1 MKGSSLS
8 SFFINKFVMP
18 KSIFFFLLIQL
29 LFIHTTE
36 AQVNITINNR
46 SSTAR
51 TGELISVDWKS
62 IQSAY
67 PSIDTANFKVVNRA
81 TKKELS
87 WQLEK
92 KGGDAI
98 VNLLVQVDL
107 PANGRLDLQLQKG
120 KSATI
125 PVKTYGRY
133 VPERKDD
140 FAWENDKIAF
150 RMYGKEL
157 EKTPKEMAYGMDVWV
172 KSTDRMVIN
181 ERYKRGKYHED
192 LGDGMDYYHV
202 GFTLGAGNIAP
213 MIKDSIYYDGTYA
226 RYKVLDNGPL
236 RTSFQLEYNEW
247 NAAGMKLL
255 ATKTITLDAGT
266 HFNKVE
272 VVYAGDTMAALPL
285 VVGIIKRKEQGA
297 MLLDELNG
305 TMSYWEPLHG
315 PDGITGVGSFLLEP
329 AAAVKVTAT
338 QLLMQTSTPKGKPI
352 VYYTGATWNKAGVFT
367 NALAWF
373 SHVQLAKTKIMQP
386 LQVDFESIK

>member
-1 MKGSSLS
+1 MAK
-8 SFFINKFVMP
+8 NM
-18 KSIFFFLLIQL
+18 FFFVLVHL
-29 LFIHTTE
+29 LFIHAAG
-36 AQVNITINNR
+36 AQIIVTISNP
-46 SSTAR
+46 STKDR
-51 TGELISVDWKS
+51 KGELISLDWKS
-62 IQSAY
+62 IQTAY
-67 PSIDTANFKVVNRA
+67 PSIDTTNFKIVNKT

-107 PANGRLDLQLQKG
+107 PANGTLVLQLQKG
-120 KSATI
+120 KSALV

-181 ERYKRGKYHED
+181 ERYKRGKYHENQ
-192 LGDGMDYYHV
+192 GDGMDYYHV
-202 GFTLGAGNIAP
+202 GLTLGAGNIAP

-247 NAAGMKLL
+247 NAAGMKLR

-272 VVYAGDTMAALPL
+272 VAYAGDTMAALPL
-285 VVGIIKRKEQGA
+285 VVGIIKRKEQGT

-305 TMSYWEPLHG
+305 TMAYWEPLHG
-315 PDGITGVGSFLLEP
+315 EDGITGVGSFLLEP
-329 AAAVKVTAT
+329 ATAIKVTAT
-338 QLLMQTSTPKGKPI
+338 QLLMQTSTSKAKPF
-352 VYYTGATWNKAGVFT
+352 VYYTGAAWNKAGVFT
-367 NALAWF
+367 DAAAWF
-373 SHVQLAKTKIMQP
+373 SHVQLSKEKLLQP
-386 LQVDFESIK
+386 LQVEIGSIK

>member
-1 MKGSSLS
+1 MRKLI
-8 SFFINKFVMP
+8 FF
-18 KSIFFFLLIQL
+18 SIFIHL
-29 LFIHTTE
+29 LFVHLAA
-36 AQVNITINNR
+36 AQVNVTISNP
-46 SSTAR
+46 SSIER
-51 TGELISVDWKS
+51 KGELVSVDWKS
-62 IQSAY
+62 IQAAF
-67 PSIDTANFKVVNRA
+67 PAIDTANFKVINKA
-81 TKKELS
+81 TKKELA

-98 VNLLVQVDL
+98 VNLLVQVDV
-107 PANGRLDLQLQKG
+107 PANGKLVLQLMKG
-120 KSATI
+120 KSTPAS
-125 PVKTYGRY
+125 VKTYGRY

-247 NAAGMKLL
+247 NAAGMKVR

-272 VVYAGDTMAALPL
+272 VAYAGDTMAALPL

-305 TMSYWEPLHG
+305 SMAYWEPLHG
-315 PDGITGVGSFLLEP
+315 ADGITGVGSFLLEP
-329 AAAVKVTAT
+329 AVGSKVTAT
-338 QLLMQTSTPKGKPI
+338 QLLMQTSTPKAKPI
-352 VYYTGATWNKAGVFT
+352 VYYTGAAWNKAGVFT
-367 NALAWF
+367 DAQTWF
-373 SHVQLAKTKIMQP
+373 SHVQLTKTKIMQP
-386 LQVDFESIK
+386 LQVGIESIK

>member
-1 MKGSSLS
+1 MRKLI
-8 SFFINKFVMP
+8 FF
-18 KSIFFFLLIQL
+18 SIFIQL
-29 LFIHTTE
+29 LFVHLAV
-36 AQVNITINNR
+36 AQVNVTISN
-46 SSTAR
+46 SSSIERKA
-51 TGELISVDWKS
+51 ELISVDWKS
-62 IQSAY
+62 IQAAY
-67 PSIDTANFKVVNRA
+67 PSIDTANFKVVNKA
-81 TKKELS
+81 TKKELA

-92 KGGDAI
+92 KGRDAI
-98 VNLLVQVDL
+98 VHLLVQVDV
-107 PANGRLDLQLQKG
+107 PANSKLVLQLLKG
-120 KSATI
+120 KSTPA

-247 NAAGMKLL
+247 NAAGMKLR

-272 VVYAGDTMAALPL
+272 VAYAGDTMAALPL

-305 TMSYWEPLHG
+305 SMAYWEPLHG
-315 PDGITGVGSFLLEP
+315 ADGITGVGSFLLEP
-329 AAAVKVTAT
+329 ALGIKVTAM
-338 QLLMQTSTPKGKPI
+338 QLLMQTSTPKAKPI
-352 VYYTGATWNKAGVFT
+352 VYYTGAAWNKAGVFT
-367 NALAWF
+367 DAQGWF

-386 LQVDFESIK
+386 LQVGIESIK

>member
-1 MKGSSLS
+1 MRKLI
-8 SFFINKFVMP
+8 FF
-18 KSIFFFLLIQL
+18 SIFIQL
-29 LFIHTTE
+29 LFVHLAA
-36 AQVNITINNR
+36 AQVNVTISNP
-46 SSTAR
+46 SSIDR
-51 TGELISVDWKS
+51 KGELISVDWKS
-62 IQSAY
+62 IQAAY
-67 PSIDTANFKVVNRA
+67 PAIDTANFKVINKA
-81 TKKELS
+81 TKKELA

-98 VNLLVQVDL
+98 VNLLVQVDV
-107 PANGRLDLQLQKG
+107 PANGKLVLQLMKG
-120 KSATI
+120 KSTTAS
-125 PVKTYGRY
+125 VKTYGRY

-247 NAAGMKLL
+247 NVAGMKVR

-272 VVYAGDTMAALPL
+272 VAYAGDTMAALPL

-305 TMSYWEPLHG
+305 SMAYWEPLHG
-315 PDGITGVGSFLLEP
+315 ADGITGVGSFLLEP
-329 AAAVKVTAT
+329 AVGIKVTAT
-338 QLLMQTSTPKGKPI
+338 QLLMQTSTPKAKPI
-352 VYYTGATWNKAGVFT
+352 VYYTGAAWNKAGVFT
-367 NALAWF
+367 DAKTWF

-386 LQVDFESIK
+386 LQVGIESIK

>member
-1 MKGSSLS
+1 MRKLI
-8 SFFINKFVMP
+8 FI
-18 KSIFFFLLIQL
+18 SIFIQL
-29 LFIHTTE
+29 LFVHLAA
-36 AQVNITINNR
+36 AQVYVTVSNP
-46 SSTAR
+46 SSIER
-51 TGELISVDWKS
+51 KGELVSLDWKS
-62 IQSAY
+62 IQAAY
-67 PSIDTANFKVVNRA
+67 PAIDTANFKVINKA
-81 TKKELS
+81 TKKELA

-98 VNLLVQVDL
+98 VNLLVQVDV
-107 PANGRLDLQLQKG
+107 PANGKFVLQLMKG
-120 KSATI
+120 KSTPAS
-125 PVKTYGRY
+125 VKTYGRY

-247 NAAGMKLL
+247 NAAGMKVR

-272 VVYAGDTMAALPL
+272 VAYAGDTMAALPL

-305 TMSYWEPLHG
+305 SMAYWEPLHG
-315 PDGITGVGSFLLEP
+315 ADGITGVGSFLLEP
-329 AAAVKVTAT
+329 AVGIKVTAT
-338 QLLMQTSTPKGKPI
+338 QLLMQTSTPKAKPI
-352 VYYTGATWNKAGVFT
+352 VYYTGAAWNKAGVFT
-367 NALAWF
+367 DAQTWF
-373 SHVQLAKTKIMQP
+373 SHVQLTKTKIMQP
-386 LQVDFESIK
+386 LQVGIESIK

>member
-1 MKGSSLS
+1 MRKL
-8 SFFINKFVMP
+8 
-18 KSIFFFLLIQL
+18 IFFSISIHV
-29 LFIHTTE
+29 LFVHLAA
-36 AQVNITINNR
+36 AQVNLSVSNP
-46 SSTAR
+46 TASGR
-51 TGELISVDWKS
+51 VGELISVDWKS
-62 IQSAY
+62 IQAAY
-67 PSIDTANFKVVNRA
+67 PSIDTANFKVISKA
-81 TKKELS
+81 TKKELA

-98 VNLLVQVDL
+98 VNLLVQVDV
-107 PANGRLDLQLQKG
+107 PPNGKLVLQLQKG
-120 KSATI
+120 KSTPAS
-125 PVKTYGRY
+125 VKTYGRY

-213 MIKDSIYYDGTYA
+213 MIRDSIYYDGTYA
-226 RYKVLDNGPL
+226 RYRVLDNGPL

-247 NAAGMKLL
+247 SAAGMKLR

-272 VVYAGDTMAALPL
+272 VAYVGDTMAALPL

-305 TMSYWEPLHG
+305 SMAYWEPLHG
-315 PDGITGVGSFLLEP
+315 ADGITGVGSFLLEP
-329 AAAVKVTAT
+329 AVGIKVTAT
-338 QLLMQTSTPKGKPI
+338 QLLMQTSTPKAKPI
-352 VYYTGATWNKAGVFT
+352 VYYTGAAWNKAGVFT
-367 NALAWF
+367 DAQGWF

-386 LQVDFESIK
+386 LQVGIESIK

>member
-1 MKGSSLS
+1 MRKLI
-8 SFFINKFVMP
+8 FF
-18 KSIFFFLLIQL
+18 SIFIQL
-29 LFIHTTE
+29 LFVHLAA
-36 AQVNITINNR
+36 AQVNVTISNP
-46 SSTAR
+46 SSIER
-51 TGELISVDWKS
+51 KGELVSVDWKS
-62 IQSAY
+62 IQAAY
-67 PSIDTANFKVVNRA
+67 PAIDTANFKVINKA
-81 TKKELS
+81 TKNELS

-92 KGGDAI
+92 KGCDAI
-98 VNLLVQVDL
+98 VNLLVQVDV
-107 PANGRLDLQLQKG
+107 PANGKLVLQLMKG
-120 KSATI
+120 KSTPAS
-125 PVKTYGRY
+125 VKTYGRY

-226 RYKVLDNGPL
+226 KYKVLDNGPL

-247 NAAGMKLL
+247 NAAGMKVR

-272 VVYAGDTMAALPL
+272 VAYAGDTMAALPL

-305 TMSYWEPLHG
+305 SMAYWEPLHG
-315 PDGITGVGSFLLEP
+315 ADGITGVGSFFLEP
-329 AAAVKVTAT
+329 AVGIKVTAT
-338 QLLMQTSTPKGKPI
+338 QLLMQTSTPKAKPI
-352 VYYTGATWNKAGVFT
+352 VYYTGAAWNKAGAFT
-367 NALAWF
+367 DAQTWF
-373 SHVQLAKTKIMQP
+373 SHVQMKKTKIMQP
-386 LQVDFESIK
+386 LQVGIESI

>member
-36 AQVNITINNR
+36 AQVNITINKR

-62 IQSAY
+62 IQSAF

-236 RTSFQLEYNEW
+236 RTSFQLEYNAW

-305 TMSYWEPLHG
+305 SMAYWEPLHG
-315 PDGITGVGSFLLEP
+315 ADGITGVGSFLLEP
-329 AAAVKVTAT
+329 AVGIKVTAT
-338 QLLMQTSTPKGKPI
+338 QLLMQTSTTKAKPI
-352 VYYTGATWNKAGVFT
+352 VYYTGAAWNKAGVFT
-367 NALAWF
+367 DAQGWF

-386 LQVDFESIK
+386 LQVGIESIK

>member
-1 MKGSSLS
+1 MRKL
-8 SFFINKFVMP
+8 
-18 KSIFFFLLIQL
+18 IFFSVSIQL
-29 LFIHTTE
+29 LFVHLAA
-36 AQVNITINNR
+36 AQINLSVSNPTATNR
-46 SSTAR
+46 V
-51 TGELISVDWKS
+51 GELISVDWKS
-62 IQSAY
+62 IQAAY
-67 PSIDTANFKVVNRA
+67 PSIDTANFKVINKA

-92 KGGDAI
+92 KGCDAI
-98 VNLLVQVDL
+98 LNLLVQVDV
-107 PANGRLDLQLQKG
+107 PANGRLDLQLHRG

-255 ATKTITLDAGT
+255 ATKTIALDAGT

-272 VVYAGDTMAALPL
+272 VAYSGDTMAALPL
-285 VVGIIKRKEQGA
+285 VVGIIKRKEQGT

-305 TMSYWEPLHG
+305 TMAYWEPLHG

-338 QLLMQTSTPKGKPI
+338 QLLMQTSTPKFKPI
-352 VYYTGATWNKAGVFT
+352 VYYTGAAWNKAGVFKD
-367 NALAWF
+367 ASSWF
-373 SHVQLAKTKIMQP
+373 SHVLQAKSKLQTP
-386 LQVDFESIK
+386 LQVSVR

>member
-1 MKGSSLS
+1 MRKL
-8 SFFINKFVMP
+8 
-18 KSIFFFLLIQL
+18 IFFSVSIQL
-29 LFIHTTE
+29 LFVHLAA
-36 AQVNITINNR
+36 AQINLSVSNPTATNR
-46 SSTAR
+46 V
-51 TGELISVDWKS
+51 GELISVDWKS
-62 IQSAY
+62 IQAAY
-67 PSIDTANFKVVNRA
+67 PSIDTANFKVINKA

-98 VNLLVQVDL
+98 LNLLVQVDV

-202 GFTLGAGNIAP
+202 GLTLGAGNIAP

-272 VVYAGDTMAALPL
+272 VAYSGDTMAALPL
-285 VVGIIKRKEQGA
+285 VVGIIKRKEQGT

-305 TMSYWEPLHG
+305 TMAYWEPLHG

-338 QLLMQTSTPKGKPI
+338 QLLMQTSTPKFKPI
-352 VYYTGATWNKAGVFT
+352 VYYTGAAWNKAGVFKD
-367 NALAWF
+367 ASSWF
-373 SHVQLAKTKIMQP
+373 SHVLQAKSKLQTP
-386 LQVDFESIK
+386 LQVSVR

>member
-1 MKGSSLS
+1 MRKLI
-8 SFFINKFVMP
+8 FF
-18 KSIFFFLLIQL
+18 SIFIHLFFVHLAA
-29 LFIHTTE
+29 
-36 AQVNITINNR
+36 AQVNVTISNP
-46 SSTAR
+46 SSIER
-51 TGELISVDWKS
+51 KGELVSVDWKS
-62 IQSAY
+62 IQAAY
-67 PSIDTANFKVVNRA
+67 PAIDTANFKVINKA
-81 TKKELS
+81 TKKELA

-98 VNLLVQVDL
+98 VNLLVQVDV
-107 PANGRLDLQLQKG
+107 PANGKLILQLMKG
-120 KSATI
+120 KSTTASI
-125 PVKTYGRY
+125 KTYGRY

-247 NAAGMKLL
+247 NAAGMKVR

-272 VVYAGDTMAALPL
+272 VAYAGDTMAALPL

-305 TMSYWEPLHG
+305 SMAYWEPLHG
-315 PDGITGVGSFLLEP
+315 ADGITGVGSFLLEP
-329 AAAVKVTAT
+329 AVGAKVTAT
-338 QLLMQTSTPKGKPI
+338 QLLMQTSTPKAKPI
-352 VYYTGATWNKAGVFT
+352 LYYTGAAWNKAGVFT
-367 NALAWF
+367 DAQTWF

-386 LQVDFESIK
+386 LQVGIESIK

>member
-1 MKGSSLS
+1 MRKFI
-8 SFFINKFVMP
+8 FF
-18 KSIFFFLLIQL
+18 SIFIQL
-29 LFIHTTE
+29 LFVHLAA
-36 AQVNITINNR
+36 AQVNVTISNP
-46 SSTAR
+46 SSIER
-51 TGELISVDWKS
+51 KGELISVDWKS
-62 IQSAY
+62 IRAAY
-67 PSIDTANFKVVNRA
+67 PAIDTANFKVINKA

-98 VNLLVQVDL
+98 VNLLVQVDV
-107 PANGRLDLQLQKG
+107 PTNGKLVLQLMKG
-120 KSATI
+120 KSTPAS
-125 PVKTYGRY
+125 VKTYGRY

-247 NAAGMKLL
+247 NAAGMKVR

-272 VVYAGDTMAALPL
+272 VAYAGDTMAALPL

-305 TMSYWEPLHG
+305 SMAYWEPLHG
-315 PDGITGVGSFLLEP
+315 ADGITGVGSFLLEP
-329 AAAVKVTAT
+329 AVGIKVTAT
-338 QLLMQTSTPKGKPI
+338 QLLLQTSTPKAKPI
-352 VYYTGATWNKAGVFT
+352 VYYTGAAWNKAGVFT
-367 NALAWF
+367 DAQTWF
-373 SHVQLAKTKIMQP
+373 SHVQLTKTKIMQP
-386 LQVDFESIK
+386 LQVGIESIK